1 MLLEHH
7 YPQLLLLDFA
17 MPKMNG
23 AEVAT
28 RALQLRPDPKLLF
41 INGNSDSDA
50 IDKAVDG
57 RA

>member
-1 MLLEHH
+1 
-7 YPQLLLLDFA
+7 